1 MNRKECEQKKM
12 LMVATVPSVIG
23 LFNMNN
29 LKLLIEMGF
38 VPQIACNFKDLSFWG
53 ERQIENF
60 KNDLKNM
67 NITFHQIDFSRNP
80 LNIKSHLTSYRQM
93 KALIRKGKFNFIHCH
108 TPIASAITRIIAYK
122 NKTKLIYTAHGFH
135 FYKGAPWK
143 NWLIYY
149 PIEKICSYFTDVL
162 ITINREDYVLAKKKF
177 HAKKVKYV
185 PGVGIDTDKFYS
197 HLIDINDK
205 RRDLGLSKQ
214 DIMLLSVGE
223 LSSRKNHEVVIKAL
237 YELRDEKDFSKI
249 HYYICGKGDLLPK
262 LQEMVAQLDLGD
274 TIQFMGYRT
283 DISELCQAAD
293 LYIFPSI
300 QEELPV
306 ALMEAIAY
314 RIPVICSDIRGNV
327 DLIDNR
333 NSLFP
338 PKDVKKL
345 SEILKGIMLNSASK
359 IERATIQT
367 KMKDS
372 VDKNYVVLQ
381 KYDLSA
387 VAQIMLDLYAGVI
400 PEDIESDIL
409 LHCTGLPK
417 VVKRHKYLNDLKIA
431 PNAIVLLS
439 VGELNEN
446 KNHITV
452 IRALQNLDRNIHYLI
467 AGMGALNDELEKEAT
482 NLGLKDRVHLLGYR
496 TDVAD
501 LLEIADVYL
510 LASIRE
516 GLNVSIMEAMASGL
530 PCICSDI
537 RGNRDLVANYKGGF
551 LVRSVC
557 VDDWCKAIRKIID
570 GDWNQ
575 MGRYNLKMIHNFT
588 SDVVYDKMKKIYGIY
603 SI

>member
-1 MNRKECEQKKM
+1 M
-12 LMVATVPSVIG
+12 
-23 LFNMNN
+23 
-29 LKLLIEMGF
+29 
-38 VPQIACNFKDLSFWG
+38 
-53 ERQIENF
+53 
-60 KNDLKNM
+60 
-67 NITFHQIDFSRNP
+67 
-80 LNIKSHLTSYRQM
+80 
-93 KALIRKGKFNFIHCH
+93 
-108 TPIASAITRIIAYK
+108 
-122 NKTKLIYTAHGFH
+122 
-135 FYKGAPWK
+135 
-143 NWLIYY
+143 
-149 PIEKICSYFTDVL
+149 
-162 ITINREDYVLAKKKF
+162 
-177 HAKKVKYV
+177 
-185 PGVGIDTDKFYS
+185 
-197 HLIDINDK
+197 
-205 RRDLGLSKQ
+205 
-214 DIMLLSVGE
+214 
-223 LSSRKNHEVVIKAL
+223 
-237 YELRDEKDFSKI
+237 
-249 HYYICGKGDLLPK
+249 
-262 LQEMVAQLDLGD
+262 
-274 TIQFMGYRT
+274 
-283 DISELCQAAD
+283 
-293 LYIFPSI
+293 
-300 QEELPV
+300 
-306 ALMEAIAY
+306 
-314 RIPVICSDIRGNV
+314 

-588 SDVVYDKMKKIYGIY
+588 SDVVCDKMKKIYGIY